1 MKRDR
6 LPADAELAPEA
17 LAELYCRLHEKSIQ
31 HGGMFDDSWEIE
43 PASAGAKRDWAS
55 TALRFAP
62 SRNSRGPFFSHFIER
77 LVLLAPDE
85 LQRLLCAAVLL
96 GKADTFR
103 RCIDGGKIRRL
114 DAVVGSTVIA
124 AVQNLRLNTD
134 SLPGAAT
141 PDWNVAALLG
151 EAYAHIDKI
160 YRGQRQLVL
169 DYLRIALPR
178 ELPHLRSDC
187 DEATF
192 ERQVRQAHEWYPE
205 LKWLFG

>member
-1 MKRDR
+1 MKRDA
-6 LPADAELAPEA
+6 LPDTELTPQAIA
-17 LAELYCRLHEKSIQ
+17 QLYCRLHEKSVQ
-31 HGGMFDDSWEIE
+31 PGGMFDVSWEIE
-43 PASAGAKRDWAS
+43 PVSAGAKCEWAAA
-55 TALRFAP
+55 ALRISAT
-62 SRNSRGPFFSHFIER
+62 RNSRGPFFSHFIER
-77 LVLLAPDE
+77 LVLLAPDQ
-85 LQRLLCAAVLL
+85 LQSLLCAAVLL
-96 GKADTFR
+96 SKAETFR
-103 RCIDGGKIRRL
+103 RCIDGSKIRSL
-114 DAVVGSTVIA
+114 DAMVGSPVIA
-124 AVQNLRLNTD
+124 AVRNLRLNAI
-134 SLPGAAT
+134 SLPGAPT

-151 EAYAHIDKI
+151 EAYADIDRI